1 MLNSNN
7 SFILD
12 LRFHFE
18 PFKWSFIADVEA
30 EDSYTLFKH
39 LNIVCSFLLAL
50 FNAVFIYIIIYLFL
64 NLFMHLLFV
73 FAGTLNSDLPG

>member
-7 SFILD
+7 VD

-18 PFKWSFIADVEA
+18 PFSWSFIANVEA
-30 EDSYTLFKH
+30 EDSYTLSYTLFKH

-50 FNAVFIYIIIYLFL
+50 FIYIIICLFF
-64 NLFMHLLFV
+64 NLFMYLLFI